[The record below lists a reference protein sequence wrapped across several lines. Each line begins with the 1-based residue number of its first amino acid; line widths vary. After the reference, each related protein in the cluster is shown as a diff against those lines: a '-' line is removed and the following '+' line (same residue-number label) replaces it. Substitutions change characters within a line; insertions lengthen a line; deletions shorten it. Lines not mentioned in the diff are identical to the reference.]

1 MFRKFRDEEPDSSD
15 LLDLPSLS
23 NSFPTSDDTV
33 ESPGRW
39 LRSSIKPRLLFPT
52 DAQRQARLPPPS
64 PRRLAEEEAMTDI
77 DETNIHH
84 GNGGQ
89 DTDMTEEE
97 NVITPVK
104 QSFGDGFTPASPPS
118 TGRARAT
125 RSSKKDAT
133 HVMEGEMPAT
143 EPEAIFRVTR
153 AGKGADSSFDEWPR
167 SKSVISNS
175 REKGKKREAD
185 VLDRGEGRKR
195 VRG

>member
-15 LLDLPSLS
+15 QLGLPSLS

-52 DAQRQARLPPPS
+52 EAQRQARLPPAS

-77 DETNIHH
+77 DETNMHH

-97 NVITPVK
+97 NIITPVK
-104 QSFGDGFTPASPPS
+104 QSFADEFAPASPPS

-133 HVMEGEMPAT
+133 HVMDGEMPAT
-143 EPEAIFRVTR
+143 EPEAIIRVTR
-153 AGKGADSSFDEWPR
+153 AGRRADSSFNEWPR
-167 SKSVISNS
+167 SKSVTNS

-185 VLDRGEGRKR
+185 ALDRGEGEKR
-195 VRG
+195 VRS